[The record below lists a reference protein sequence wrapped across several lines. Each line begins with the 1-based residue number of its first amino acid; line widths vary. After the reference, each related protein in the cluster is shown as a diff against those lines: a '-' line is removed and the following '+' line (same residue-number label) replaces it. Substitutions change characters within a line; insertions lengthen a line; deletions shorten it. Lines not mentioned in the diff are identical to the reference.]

1 MRPWLAFIPLNAST
15 SFFFSHGYSQLAF
28 DKAYGGT
35 WHCIVGR
42 NFGCSVTHETKYLV
56 FFKVSVYVRPPPQL

>member
-1 MRPWLAFIPLNAST
+1 MCFWF
-15 SFFFSHGYSQLAF
+15 QLQF

-56 FFKVSVYVRPPPQL
+56 FFKVRGEVNDINGEALAPSRSLHTLTR